1 MSGVVSFELCSS
13 EDTEVTLKIRSIFDP
28 PSLSQRL
35 EEYLELL
42 RCFCLFTS
50 THRLVHISELV
61 DFRVKRTEGV
71 AKGDDMIWA
80 KWVGVNGSHNRD
92 SD

>member
-1 MSGVVSFELCSS
+1 MSGVVSFEPCSS
-13 EDTEVTLKIRSIFDP
+13 EDTEVTLKIRSIFGP

-61 DFRVKRTEGV
+61 TPASPIAFVFHTMLVRK
-71 AKGDDMIWA
+71 
-80 KWVGVNGSHNRD
+80 S
-92 SD
+92 